1 MDTARFIVHIKNC
14 LLNNKTILRSQ
25 QVFRSDHCDVYTLEI
40 TKIVLSSN
48 DHKRLQTF
56 DKITTY
62 PQRVNAVKVCESK
75 TDDGERL
82 FG

>member
-1 MDTARFIVHIKNC
+1 MDTASFIVHIKNC
-14 LLNNKTILRSQ
+14 LFNNKTILRSQ
-25 QVFRSDHCDVYTLEI
+25 QVFRSDHYDAYTLEI

-48 DHKRLQTF
+48 NDKRLQTF

-62 PQRVNAVKVCESK
+62 PHRTNAVKVCDGKS
-75 TDDGERL
+75 DDGERL